1 MPTRKPNETKEPPAV
16 RSTVFGFSA
25 IDRACVTRLV
35 GHSIALVERELI
47 LQTLRYNQGNRT
59 RTADLLGISIRSLRD
74 KIRHYR
80 DQGQS
85 VPEPRS
91 QSDDEISVT
100 KYRENLVELLTQAT
114 PNAHDLRQF
123 RIDRRVYGFDRL

>member
-1 MPTRKPNETKEPPAV
+1 MPARKPNETKEPPAV
-16 RSTVFGFSA
+16 RSTASFGFSA
-25 IDRACVTRLV
+25 IDQECVTHLV
-35 GHSIALVERELI
+35 GHTIALVECELI

-59 RTADLLGISIRSLRD
+59 RTADLLGISVRSLRD

-80 DQGQS
+80 DQGHS

-91 QSDDEISVT
+91 QSDEEISVT

-114 PNAHDLRQF
+114 PNAHDLRLF
-123 RIDRRVYGFDRL
+123 RIDRRV